1 MSSLIAPR
9 TRSRR
14 DGRGRFTGQGGQA
27 LIEFALVLPFV
38 LVLLLGMLDLGKA
51 MNYRND
57 LTHLSNEAAR
67 FAAVNKN
74 PGPEATLEESIRSQA
89 SSEEL
94 KNGGSPGEDGTTT
107 QPLEVLICFPDG
119 TNSTDYEIG
128 DPVKA
133 IVRSNYKFLGF
144 LGFGLDKAI
153 TGTSTMRL
161 EKAWAPGSSAY
172 GGAVALPCP

>member
-1 MSSLIAPR
+1 MSSFTAPR
-9 TRSRR
+9 LRFRR
-14 DGRGRFTGQGGQA
+14 GERGRLGRERGQSMV
-27 LIEFALVLPFV
+27 EFALLLPFV
-38 LVLLLGMLDLGKA
+38 LLLVLGMLDLGKA
-51 MNYRND
+51 MHYRND

-172 GGAVALPCP
+172 GGAVAL